1 MIVRVGGMP
10 TPERHIVFEDLHNFR
25 DLGGYRAV
33 DGRALRWGRL
43 FRSDSLGKLSGEA
56 DLAAFA
62 ALGVRT
68 VIDLR
73 YDFEIAA
80 RGRVPER
87 TGVRWHH
94 LSIEHRTYD
103 QAALGPEVKA
113 GPYLAERFREV
124 AEDGVVEIRQ
134 ALEVIADPD
143 SGPLVFHCASGKDR
157 TGQLAATV
165 LALLGVDEA
174 DIVADFEL
182 TNRATAHLLGV
193 YLAHHGSRPRWPDFG
208 TAPAEVMERFLA
220 GLNADYGSL
229 RGYAEQRLGV
239 DETLVARLR
248 ETLLEPA

>member
-1 MIVRVGGMP
+1 MS
-10 TPERHIVFEDLHNFR
+10 TPLRHIAFEDLHNFR

-33 DGRALRWGRL
+33 DGRPLRWGRL
-43 FRSDSLGKLSGEA
+43 YRSDSLGKLARDA

-73 YDFEIAA
+73 HGFEIEA

-87 TGVRWHH
+87 TGVTWHH
-94 LSIEHRTYD
+94 LSIEHRPYD

-124 AEDGVVEIRQ
+124 AEDGVVEIRR

-143 SGPLVFHCASGKDR
+143 AGPLVFHCASGKDR
-157 TGQLAATV
+157 TGQIAATV
-165 LALLGVDEA
+165 LALLGVDDA

-182 TNRATAHLLGV
+182 TNLATARLRAAHV
-193 YLAHHGSRPRWPDFG
+193 VHHGSEPRWPDFG
-208 TAPAEVMERFLA
+208 AAPGEVMARFLA
-220 GLNADYGSL
+220 GLSADYGSV

-239 DETLVARLR
+239 DEALVGRLR
-248 ETLLEPA
+248 QTLLEPV